1 MTHRSKRKGNK
12 YERELVADAE
22 QVGLEAERAYASDG
36 RSLGEGEK
44 CDVLIRGRD
53 EMVLDA
59 LRIQAKR
66 RSNIGS
72 YLEVPDD
79 ADVTVVR
86 EDYGESLAV
95 VPWTMFL
102 DLIQEARG

>member
-1 MTHRSKRKGNK
+1 MTHPSKSKGNR
-12 YERELVADAE
+12 YERELVEDAE
-22 QVGLEAERAYASDG
+22 AVGLEAERAYASDG
-36 RSLGEGEK
+36 RSLGEGKE
-44 CDVLIRGRD
+44 CDVLLRGRD

-95 VPWTMFL
+95 VPWDMFL
-102 DLIQEARG
+102 DLIQQAKG

>member
-1 MTHRSKRKGNK
+1 MTHSSKRKGNK
-12 YERELVADAE
+12 YERELVEDAE
-22 QVGLEAERAYASDG
+22 RVGLCAERAYASDG

-44 CDVLIRGRD
+44 CDVLVRGRD

-66 RSNIGS
+66 RSNVGQ
-72 YLEVPDD
+72 YLKVPDD
-79 ADVTVVR
+79 ADINVIR

-95 VPWTMFL
+95 VPWSFFL
-102 DLIQEARG
+102 ELIQEAKG